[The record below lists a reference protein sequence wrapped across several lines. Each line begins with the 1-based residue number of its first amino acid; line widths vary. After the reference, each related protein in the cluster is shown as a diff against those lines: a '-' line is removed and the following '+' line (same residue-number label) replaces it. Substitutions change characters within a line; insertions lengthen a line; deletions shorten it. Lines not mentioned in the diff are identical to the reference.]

1 MPTPKAANDLQRDFF
16 LLREELRSDLHRLE
30 ARLQRL
36 ETRNGLDI
44 ETLKQS
50 PLSLGDGNEKLV
62 EDPEEKVADQLG
74 QLELK
79 VRDAVSIGETQPSE
93 DLPDEQAGYVHFG
106 ESAWSFPLVIGLAPA
121 GAWDVTFSILL
132 LLLNLGMQAAF
143 SIIILDEDFMGIPF
157 RKQEEFAK
165 RWRTS
170 MAHDYQY
177 MDLAGRSLVSRVCA
191 VDGALILSTTQATLV
206 EQINSF
212 LGLKVDEFEAVFFQ
226 PGSLLCMLCILLWSL
241 CVYKEYRSIWLGLEV
256 VWRIPRSK
264 STVFRDNTFHS
275 ICKGRLKLL
284 LFTYL
289 ARAAIASLLLGAG
302 IRWLAGTTSITD
314 LMLNAVALNAIL
326 DVDEFLFAGFTP
338 ISIQLA
344 VQNLE
349 PVKMKYSRLRS
360 QLESFGLL
368 ILLIGTLL
376 GPYLLLLQPLA
387 ASMIAVKKE
396 LCGGNQTFVVGRNSD
411 TQLNAGLV
419 TKSSLDTSELT
430 VSELAVERHKFSAG
444 YEAPYLI
451 NFAPNPVIFD
461 QFLSRDMATEVSNWG
476 LCIETEIFQPTGP
489 YYGDPLIMPMVE
501 LMLRNAAYSLGHAD
515 SDAVG
520 CAGLKHL
527 CSLPDA
533 RLLRM
538 VCGNTCGCSDPY
550 ASVWHKVPT
559 QGCLPACLQQGTDA
573 LAASACEDK
582 VVTEEWDL
590 LWDIYPTS
598 LGAFYGSDMT
608 ASSIY
613 PVMLNLVNFMKS
625 AGCSGLTNQNM
636 QRELGTRTL
645 WCEGYPS
652 LWRPLAG
659 LCPVSCGCLGAN
671 PLPTYCSSSCA
682 VNTAG

>member
-411 TQLNAGLV
+411 AQLNAGLV

-461 QFLSRDMATEVSNWG
+461 QFLSRDMAAEVSNWG

-636 QRELGTRTL
+636 QREIGTRTL

>member
-1 MPTPKAANDLQRDFF
+1 M
-16 LLREELRSDLHRLE
+16 
-30 ARLQRL
+30 
-36 ETRNGLDI
+36 
-44 ETLKQS
+44 KQS

-275 ICKGRLKLL
+275 ICK
-284 LFTYL
+284 
-289 ARAAIASLLLGAG
+289 G

-590 LWDIYPTS
+590 LWDIYPTC

>member
-132 LLLNLGMQAAF
+132 LLLNLGM
-143 SIIILDEDFMGIPF
+143 L
-157 RKQEEFAK
+157 
-165 RWRTS
+165 
-170 MAHDYQY
+170 
-177 MDLAGRSLVSRVCA
+177 DLAGRSLVSRVCA

-590 LWDIYPTS
+590 LWDIYPTC